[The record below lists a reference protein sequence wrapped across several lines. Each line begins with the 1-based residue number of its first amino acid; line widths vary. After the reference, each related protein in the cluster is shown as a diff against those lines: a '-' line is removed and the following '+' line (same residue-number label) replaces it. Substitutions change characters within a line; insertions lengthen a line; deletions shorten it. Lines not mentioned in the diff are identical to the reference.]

1 MAGAKRRRPP
11 GPLKPERAWDY
22 LLFLLSRRM
31 YTTAELV
38 EKLGRRGIEE
48 PDAQRLIARLAELQ
62 LVDDA
67 TYTTMYIGSRSASR
81 GRLGLRQELR
91 RKGVAPELV
100 DEGLAE
106 LTPEAQLSSAT
117 ALLEKNAWRYRP
129 PAPESGAN
137 RELLLK
143 ARAKAFA
150 FLARRGFAADAVS
163 GAIAA
168 VGWFDDD
175 D

>member
-1 MAGAKRRRPP
+1 MAGSKRRRPP

-31 YTTAELV
+31 YTTAELA
-38 EKLGRRGIEE
+38 EKLRRRGIEE
-48 PDAQRLIARLAELQ
+48 ADSQRLIARLAELQ
-62 LVDDA
+62 LVNDE
-67 TYTTMYIGSRSASR
+67 TYTSMYISSRAASR

-100 DEGLAE
+100 EESLAE
-106 LTPEAQLSSAT
+106 LTPDGQLAAAA

-129 PAPESGAN
+129 PTPDPEAS
-137 RELLLK
+137 RELILK

-150 FLARRGFAADAVS
+150 FLARRGFAADAVQ
-163 GAIAA
+163 GALGA

-175 D
+175 